1 MKLRLREARNADA
14 EYQAR
19 WTSIPREVFDKI
31 IALDPKTDI
40 SKGVVG
46 DTAKRLLL
54 PKYVAGE
61 TEFLNNS
68 ELPTLISKYINNR
81 NAYNIKTDF

>member
-1 MKLRLREARNADA
+1 MKEISCKMKLRLREARNADA

-40 SKGVVG
+40 I
-46 DTAKRLLL
+46 L
-54 PKYVAGE
+54 
-61 TEFLNNS
+61 
-68 ELPTLISKYINNR
+68 
-81 NAYNIKTDF
+81 KTWHNFPPYRSSWIMLRILKVLR